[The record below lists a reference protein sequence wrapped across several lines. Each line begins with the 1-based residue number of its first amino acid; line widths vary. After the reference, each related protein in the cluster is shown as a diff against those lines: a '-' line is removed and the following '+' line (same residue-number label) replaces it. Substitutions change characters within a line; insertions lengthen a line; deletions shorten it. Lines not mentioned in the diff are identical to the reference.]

1 MKKMTKKY
9 ADGGGTKGS
18 ARIERLQ
25 KREDKLVYRGN
36 KAVDEGREK
45 KADRLLGRA
54 AKLEDRKIRLSEK
67 KKMGGSIK
75 SKKK

>member
-1 MKKMTKKY
+1 MNPAKRV
-9 ADGGGTKGS
+9 A
-18 ARIERLQ
+18 RLQ
-25 KREDKLVYRGN
+25 KREDKLVYRGK

-54 AKLEDRKIRLSEK
+54 ARVEDRKIRISEK
-67 KKMGGSIK
+67 MKKGGSVK